1 MDYQTI
7 LGMVV
12 TAVIALVGCYAAI
25 KKNISDER
33 KPMEDLNNNITK
45 LNLNFEHMLQQDGVR
60 DKRIEKHGQEIDE
73 IREQQNENEK
83 ILGNHETRISYL
95 ERKRSNES

>member
-12 TAVIALVGCYAAI
+12 TAVLALFTF
-25 KKNISDER
+25 KKNISEER

-45 LNLNFEHMLQQDGVR
+45 LNLNFEHMLEQDGVR

-95 ERKRSNES
+95 EKERKRCSDS